1 MASALSHIVYIG
13 YLNPS
18 HVIHQRLLLQF
29 LSAPENGRKKRP
41 KHVEYYC
48 SY

>member
-1 MASALSHIVYIG
+1 MASALSHIVYRTIQEA
-13 YLNPS
+13 
-18 HVIHQRLLLQF
+18 VITVLT
-29 LSAPENGRKKRP
+29 APENGSKKRP

>member
-1 MASALSHIVYIG
+1 MDAKI
-13 YLNPS
+13 
-18 HVIHQRLLLQF
+18 
-29 LSAPENGRKKRP
+29 RP